1 MNSKNILALV
11 VVLLVAGFALWT
23 LIVNKGSSVPKTNE
37 ATLNSDLEALDSTDL
52 DKADSELQKM
62 DSESSTF

>member
-1 MNSKNILALV
+1 MNSKNILALT

-23 LIVNKGSSVPKTNE
+23 LIANKGSSVPKTAE
-37 ATLNSDLEALDSTDL
+37 TTLNSDLQSLNSTDL
-52 DKADSELQKM
+52 NKADSELQKL